1 MNNVILK
8 KATILGFSGVCAKS
22 FDFILRGF
30 YSRMLGA
37 EGMGLL
43 SLGFGIHG
51 VMLTVATAG
60 LGVATSKIV
69 SEYIEKKDYGA
80 VLKSMKISVSSVI
93 TLSLIILFITFIFAE
108 WIARRILGDI
118 RISTSICCLAPSIL
132 FMGVSYCLKGYFYAT
147 RKVAIPASSE
157 FLEQAIKALMIFT
170 MLKIFLPKGIEY
182 GCTAVFI
189 GITVGELSSCLYLTL
204 FFIVD
209 KKRLN
214 RATTQNHIGKE
225 IFKISFPSMLT
236 SLSGSI
242 LRMQEEV
249 IIISALKNFGMLHS
263 DAMGYLG
270 FIYGMVIPMLNFP
283 LNLIGSVNTLLVP
296 EISRANANSNKFRLK
311 RIISKIY
318 KIGIAFGI
326 STLFIFQLYPKEL
339 SWLIYKNL
347 SIVPYVRILSFIV
360 PLMFIESL
368 SCAILNGTGK
378 QVTILFCSLS
388 DSIIRIIGIIVL
400 VSQKGLNGLLA
411 VFILSN
417 IYTCFITTKKV
428 MGCCNSNKHLFSR
441 LKIRNNEAT
450 L

>member
-1 MNNVILK
+1 MSAPAYEHQLQQ
-8 KATILGFSGVCAKS
+8 KATILGFSGVCAQS

-209 KKRLN
+209 K
-214 RATTQNHIGKE
+214 
-225 IFKISFPSMLT
+225 
-236 SLSGSI
+236 
-242 LRMQEEV
+242 
-249 IIISALKNFGMLHS
+249 
-263 DAMGYLG
+263 D
-270 FIYGMVIPMLNFP
+270 
-283 LNLIGSVNTLLVP
+283 VP
-296 EISRANANSNKFRLK
+296 F
-311 RIISKIY
+311 Y
-318 KIGIAFGI
+318 
-326 STLFIFQLYPKEL
+326 
-339 SWLIYKNL
+339 W
-347 SIVPYVRILSFIV
+347 
-360 PLMFIESL
+360 
-368 SCAILNGTGK
+368 
-378 QVTILFCSLS
+378 
-388 DSIIRIIGIIVL
+388 
-400 VSQKGLNGLLA
+400 
-411 VFILSN
+411 
-417 IYTCFITTKKV
+417 
-428 MGCCNSNKHLFSR
+428 
-441 LKIRNNEAT
+441 
-450 L
+450 